1 MKSLLDSGCWLEQK
15 PKTGVYGCRFFSF
28 LLTVLRKRK
37 LVSKHEL
44 RDDLPKL
51 GVIWV
56 GAGVVVFVVND
67 NTKGIVPFAI
77 GLVLLYFGLTQ
88 SKDKQTLKDNTDE
101 DE

>member
-1 MKSLLDSGCWLEQK
+1 MKSLLGSGCWLEQK

-44 RDDLPKL
+44 RDDLHKL

-88 SKDKQTLKDNTDE
+88 SKDKQTLKDDTDE

>member
-1 MKSLLDSGCWLEQK
+1 MAQGSGSNKNQK
-15 PKTGVYGCRFFSF
+15 PASTDAGFFSF
-28 LLTVLRKRK
+28 FLAVLRKRK
-37 LVSKHEL
+37 LVSRHEL
-44 RDDLPKL
+44 RDDLRKL

-77 GLVLLYFGLTQ
+77 GLILLYFGLTQ

>member
-1 MKSLLDSGCWLEQK
+1 MTQGAGSNKNQK
-15 PKTGVYGCRFFSF
+15 PASTDAGFFFFPHRVAKTQAGFHR
-28 LLTVLRKRK
+28 
-37 LVSKHEL
+37 HEL
-44 RDDLPKL
+44 RDDLRKL

-67 NTKGIVPFAI
+67 NTKGVIPFAI

>member
-1 MKSLLDSGCWLEQK
+1 MAQGPGSNKNQK
-15 PKTGVYGCRFFSF
+15 PASTDAGFFSF
-28 LLTVLRKRK
+28 FLTVLRKRK
-37 LVSKHEL
+37 LVSRHEL
-44 RDDLPKL
+44 RDDLRKL

-67 NTKGIVPFAI
+67 NTKGIIPFAI

-88 SKDKQTLKDNTDE
+88 SKDKQTLKNNTDE

>member
-1 MKSLLDSGCWLEQK
+1 MTHGAGSNKNQK
-15 PKTGVYGCRFFSF
+15 PASTNAGFFSF
-28 LLTVLRKRK
+28 FLTVLQKRK
-37 LVSKHEL
+37 LVSRDEL
-44 RDDLPKL
+44 RDDLRKL

-67 NTKGIVPFAI
+67 NTKGIIPFAI

-88 SKDKQTLKDNTDE
+88 SKDKQTLKNNTDE